1 MTSPLPNGL
10 SSFDLPGRGSEGSL
24 DPVPS
29 ESLDATPSSLPVAMS
44 ERIRH
49 RLQQAG
55 APFLANDNIAAH
67 ISEGELEKLQ
77 EEVSDRV
84 RDLLRSLVIDIE
96 NDHNTAETAERVAK
110 MYLQEVFKGRYYE
123 QPKIAS
129 FPNVKKLDEIYT
141 VGPISVRSACSHH
154 LVPILGSCWIGI
166 KPGERVIGLS
176 KFTRVAD
183 WVFSRPHIQEEAVMI
198 LADEIERLCEPLGL
212 AILVKA
218 QHYCMKWR
226 GVKEPQTS
234 MVNSVVRGDFR
245 HDPSLKQEFFEL
257 VKQQESLLIR

>member
-1 MTSPLPNGL
+1 MTS
-10 SSFDLPGRGSEGSL
+10 
-24 DPVPS
+24 
-29 ESLDATPSSLPVAMS
+29 TLPVSTNGNGSVSQNGKLPALDS
-44 ERIRH
+44 RVSDRIRA
-49 RLQQAG
+49 RLREQDVS
-55 APFLANDNIAAH
+55 FLANDNVADH
-67 ISEGELEKLQ
+67 ILPGELDDLQ
-77 EEVSDRV
+77 VEVADRV
-84 RDLLRSLVIDIE
+84 RDLLHALVIDIE

-110 MYLQEVFKGRYYE
+110 MYLHEVFKGRYHH
-123 QPKIAS
+123 QPKVAS
-129 FPNVKKLDEIYT
+129 FPNVKRLDEIYT
-141 VGPISVRSACSHH
+141 VGPITVRSACSHH
-154 LVPILGSCWIGI
+154 LVPIMGNCWIGI

-198 LADEIERLCEPLGL
+198 LADEIERLCEPQGLG
-212 AILVKA
+212 IIIKA

-257 VKQQESLLIR
+257 VRQQESLLST